1 MPAGTTIA
9 IFDLDRT
16 ITTKDTFIGFLTGF
30 LWRHPWRCLRTI
42 GLPIAFMRFALGY
55 KDNGWL
61 KERFLSAFLGGISHA
76 RLDPWV
82 DVYVKRVLAN
92 GLRPG
97 AVQAIGRHR
106 AAGNHLVLATASL
119 DFYVEA
125 IGAELGFNRVIST
138 GADWTP
144 SRTLSGN
151 FATANCYGAEKL
163 RRVSEIY
170 QSERQGRPVVAYS
183 DHHADLPLLRWADR
197 AVAVNPTPTLAA
209 AASNDMTIVDWN
221 RG

>member
-1 MPAGTTIA
+1 MPEGTTIA

-42 GLPIAFMRFALGY
+42 GLPIAFMQFALGH

-61 KERFLSAFLGGISHA
+61 KERFLNAFLGGVS
-76 RLDPWV
+76 RTSLNSWV
-82 DVYVKRVLAN
+82 DVYIKRVLAK

-106 AAGNHLVLATASL
+106 AAGDHLVLATASL
-119 DFYVEA
+119 DFYVAA
-125 IGAELGFNRVIST
+125 IGAELGFDRVIST
-138 GADWTP
+138 CADWTP
-144 SRTLSGN
+144 SRTLSGK

-163 RRVSEIY
+163 RRVSEVY
-170 QSERQGRPVVAYS
+170 QSKRRDRPVVAYS
-183 DHHADLPLLRWADR
+183 DHHADLPLLRWADQ
-197 AVAVNPTPTLAA
+197 AFAVNPTPTLAA
-209 AASNDMTIVDWN
+209 AADEMTIVDWN
-221 RG
+221 RD